1 MNILMIGNGFDLEHN
16 LPTSYADFLDFC
28 KSIRRLYEPSAIMNK
43 KMYHDEV
50 LKEWKTDAHI
60 KKILL
65 AAFDKRY
72 SDADAA
78 KDVQYD
84 TGIRTGIKEID
95 ELYSYVKFNTWI
107 EYFEGCRLH
116 LGQNWIDFETEISRV
131 IQALDAAKFQLSCGG
146 SITGVEKEQQKVL
159 MDILKAERWSLQT
172 AYGNEV
178 AISKY
183 AQFLSKE
190 LDRLIRALEIYL
202 AYFINNI
209 PVTDVSTDIS
219 MLDIDAVLSF
229 NYTDTYARIYG
240 FKKRVQYDHIH
251 GKAETDKTVETCNIV
266 LGIDEYL
273 EGEQKATELD
283 FLSFKKYYQRIYK
296 STGNKYL
303 TWADEIKDEYEEYQR
318 MKTCVLEGRA
328 DGVEVLP
335 WQKSPY
341 IDMSRIEMKQHTLYI
356 FGHSLDITDRDI
368 LKMFICNDNVQ
379 TKIYYH
385 RKNEEDKS
393 ALGKIIKN
401 LVRIMGPD
409 ELVRRTG
416 GTHKTIEFIPQQL
429 KKAL

>member
-1 MNILMIGNGFDLEHN
+1 MIGNGFDLEHN
-16 LPTSYADFLDFC
+16 LPTSYSDFLDFC
-28 KSIRRLYEPSAIMNK
+28 KSIRCLYEPSAIMNK

-50 LKEWKTDAHI
+50 LKEWKTDVHI

-95 ELYSYVKFNTWI
+95 ELYSYVKFNTWL
-107 EYFEGCRLH
+107 EYFEDCRFK

-146 SITGVEKEQQKVL
+146 SFTAIEEEQQKAL
-159 MDILKAERWSLQT
+159 MAILKAGKGSLQM
-172 AYGNEV
+172 AYGNKM
-178 AISKY
+178 AICKF
-183 AQFLSKE
+183 ANFLNKE
-190 LDRLIRALEIYL
+190 LGKLIRALEIYL
-202 AYFINNI
+202 SYFINNI
-209 PVTDVSTDIS
+209 PVTDASTDIS

-240 FKKRVQYDHIH
+240 LKKKVQYDHIH
-251 GKAETDKTVETCNIV
+251 GKAETNKTVESCNIV

-273 EGEQKATELD
+273 DDEQKSTDLD
-283 FLSFKKYYQRIYK
+283 FLTFKKYYQRIYK

-303 TWADEIKDEYEEYQR
+303 AWADEIKDDYEEYQR
-318 MKTCVLEGRA
+318 KKICALEGRY
-328 DGVEVLP
+328 DGLGNFP
-335 WQKSPY
+335 WQKSAY
-341 IDMSRIEMKQHTLYI
+341 IDVSRIEMKQHTVYI
-356 FGHSLDITDRDI
+356 FGHSLDITDQDI
-368 LKMFICNDNVQ
+368 LKLFICNDNVQ

-401 LVRIMGPD
+401 LVKIMGPD
-409 ELVRRTG
+409 ELIRRTG
-416 GTHKTIEFIPQQL
+416 GVHKTIEFIPQQL

>member
-1 MNILMIGNGFDLEHN
+1 MIGNGFDIEHN

-72 SDADAA
+72 SDADAV

-95 ELYSYVKFNTWI
+95 ELYSYVKFNTWL
-107 EYFEGCRLH
+107 EYFEGCHLN

-146 SITGVEKEQQKVL
+146 SLTAIEEEQKKAL
-159 MDILKAERWSLQT
+159 MDVLKAGRGSLQT
-172 AYGNEV
+172 AYGDKK
-178 AISKY
+178 AISKF
-183 AQFLSKE
+183 ADFLNKE
-190 LDRLIRALEIYL
+190 LDKLIRALEIYL
-202 AYFINNI
+202 SYFINNI
-209 PVTDVSTDIS
+209 PATDVSTDIS

-240 FKKRVQYDHIH
+240 LKKNVQYDHIH
-251 GKAETDKTVETCNIV
+251 GKAETNKTVESCNMV

-273 EGEQKATELD
+273 DDEQKSADLD
-283 FLSFKKYYQRIYK
+283 FLTFKKYYQRIYK

-303 TWADEIKDEYEEYQR
+303 AWADEIKDEYEEYQR
-318 MKTCVLEGRA
+318 IKTCVLEGRY
-328 DGVEVLP
+328 DGLGNLP
-335 WQKSPY
+335 WQKSAY
-341 IDMSRIEMKQHTLYI
+341 IDMSRMEMKQHTVYI
-356 FGHSLDITDRDI
+356 FGHSLDISDRDI
-368 LKMFICNDNVQ
+368 LKLFICNDNVQ

-401 LVRIMGPD
+401 LVKIMGPD
-409 ELVRRTG
+409 ELIRRTG
-416 GTHKTIEFIPQQL
+416 GVHKTIEFIPQQL